1 MRSREIGS
9 RQLNGPAL
17 CRAVLNLPS
26 QRGCDR
32 SRSLEQ
38 PKPLDRTS
46 KVSPSVHPSSRQSSH
61 VVKTFA
67 ARPSRSSSSYNL
79 MSRPCHVSVTSASHR
94 DRRHVNDISAS
105 RRRCVGVTSA
115 SSQRHV
121 GVTSVSRRCHCHSAS
136 LSVPTRKRYVR
147 TCRACAMGAGLPYL
161 PSEHTVPQRV
171 GSVWRGHLLKAGC
184 RVLYVSKCST
194 SVTKCSTSVSAG
206 QGVNCYLCVH
216 ASRAHVTPTEH
227 MCMHM

>member
-1 MRSREIGS
+1 
-9 RQLNGPAL
+9 
-17 CRAVLNLPS
+17 
-26 QRGCDR
+26 
-32 SRSLEQ
+32 
-38 PKPLDRTS
+38 
-46 KVSPSVHPSSRQSSH
+46 
-61 VVKTFA
+61 
-67 ARPSRSSSSYNL
+67 
-79 MSRPCHVSVTSASHR
+79 
-94 DRRHVNDISAS
+94 
-105 RRRCVGVTSA
+105 
-115 SSQRHV
+115 
-121 GVTSVSRRCHCHSAS
+121 
-136 LSVPTRKRYVR
+136 
-147 TCRACAMGAGLPYL
+147 MGAGLPYL

>member
-1 MRSREIGS
+1 
-9 RQLNGPAL
+9 
-17 CRAVLNLPS
+17 
-26 QRGCDR
+26 
-32 SRSLEQ
+32 
-38 PKPLDRTS
+38 
-46 KVSPSVHPSSRQSSH
+46 
-61 VVKTFA
+61 
-67 ARPSRSSSSYNL
+67 

-94 DRRHVNDISAS
+94 DRRHVNDMSAS

-136 LSVPTRKRYVR
+136 LSVPTHKRYVR

-161 PSEHTVPQRV
+161 PSKHAEPTVPQRV
-171 GSVWRGHLLKAGC
+171 DSVWRGHLLKAGC

-194 SVTKCSTSVSAG
+194 SVTKCPTSVSAG
-206 QGVNCYLCVH
+206 QGVNRYLCVH

-227 MCMHM
+227 MCMHV